1 MSWIIAAR
9 YVHRPRTARCCDECG
24 RRLGPHIY
32 LYGRAHDTDSPNA
45 LRLCLTHLGATADT
59 KIRAALAAA
68 TRRAPNNEEPIP

>member
-1 MSWIIAAR
+1 MTIIAAR
-9 YVHRPRTARCCDECG
+9 YVHRPRIARRCDDCG
-24 RRLGPHIY
+24 RLLLSSHIY
-32 LYGRAHDTDSPNA
+32 LYGNAHDTDSPNA